1 MTEILGIVAEAFDLP
16 ILDWIQANLQ
26 CAFLDWL
33 MPVITLFGDGGIFWI
48 ACALA
53 MMCIPKYRKTGFSM
67 GAALLM
73 GVVICNMI
81 MKPLVGRIRPYD
93 YQITYLHRTWEDL
106 LVSGRLLVSTPS
118 DFSFPSGHTIAS
130 FEACTAILIR
140 NRKLGIPAVILAIL
154 IAFSRLYLYV
164 HYPTDVLVSL
174 VLGIAFGILGSW
186 LVNLVMAKLEAK
198 KTKPAA

>member
-48 ACALA
+48 ACALV

-81 MKPLVGRIRPYD
+81 MKPLIGRIRPYD
-93 YQITYLHRTWEDL
+93 YQITCLHRTWEDL
-106 LVSGRLLVSTPS
+106 LVSGKLLVSTPS